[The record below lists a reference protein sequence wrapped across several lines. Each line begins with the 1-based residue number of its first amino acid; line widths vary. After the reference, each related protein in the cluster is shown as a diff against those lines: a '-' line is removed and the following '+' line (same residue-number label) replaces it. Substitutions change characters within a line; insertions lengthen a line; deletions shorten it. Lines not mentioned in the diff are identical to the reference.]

1 MIETPLG
8 APGAPRPASLQTA
21 VDTLMAEAEKI
32 TAEIATLRCSLE
44 LAEHKRHKLVTALG
58 SAVEALPKRAHEAL
72 NHRMQNLAKAMS
84 PKRGRRPDSRQQAII
99 EYLATR
105 AHYDE
110 EVVKVAEVQAHLERL
125 GYERLPHGY
134 ASNAMARLAG
144 QGFAVKIRFARYRIN
159 GMHPEIVEKR
169 VKMSQ
174 DDLARM
180 KARERE
186 IDEAEKRGRMGR
198 R

>member
-1 MIETPLG
+1 MIETPAG
-8 APGAPRPASLQTA
+8 APGLQGA

-44 LAEHKRHKLVTALG
+44 LAEHKRHKLVTALA
-58 SAVEALPKRAHEAL
+58 SAVEALPKRAHEDF
-72 NHRMQNLAKAMS
+72 NCRMQNLAKAMS

-105 AHYDE
+105 AHCDE
-110 EVVKVAEVQAHLERL
+110 AVVKVAEVQAHLERL

-134 ASNAMARLAG
+134 ASNAMARLAS
-144 QGFAVKIRFARYRIN
+144 QGFAIKIRFARYRVN
-159 GMHPEIVEKR
+159 GMHPELVDLRI
-169 VKMSQ
+169 KMSQ
-174 DDLARM
+174 GDLARIT
-180 KARERE
+180 ARERE

-198 R
+198 RYR

>member
-110 EVVKVAEVQAHLERL
+110 EVVKVAEVQRPIWKGWATSACPTVTPPTPWP
-125 GYERLPHGY
+125 GWPSK
-134 ASNAMARLAG
+134 ASR
-144 QGFAVKIRFARYRIN
+144 
-159 GMHPEIVEKR
+159 
-169 VKMSQ
+169 
-174 DDLARM
+174 
-180 KARERE
+180 
-186 IDEAEKRGRMGR
+186 
-198 R
+198 